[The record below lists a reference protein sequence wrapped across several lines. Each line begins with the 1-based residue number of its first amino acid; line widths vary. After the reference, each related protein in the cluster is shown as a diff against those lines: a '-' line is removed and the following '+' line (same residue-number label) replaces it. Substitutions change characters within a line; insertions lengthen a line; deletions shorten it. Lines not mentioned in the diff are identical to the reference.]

1 MRLHTR
7 CALVIVVQTC
17 ALPIYIRETPRLDIS
32 KGIDLPG
39 SPGNQTDTRILPLAA
54 AVRPCQAQCS
64 LVTEHK
70 AAGLNLQRVG
80 KRRYCPYV
88 RGPVVI
94 CRPHA
99 GWAPLLR
106 RRCPETIAPVPASQI
121 GRAHAC
127 TPVPNAPL
135 VCRLLLDTTH

>member
-1 MRLHTR
+1 MYIVIFFFCFFKHKTAYDMRMSDWSSDVCSSDL
-7 CALVIVVQTC
+7 I
-17 ALPIYIRETPRLDIS
+17 PRLDIS
-32 KGIDLPG
+32 KCIDLPG

-54 AVRPCQAQCS
+54 AVRPCKAQCS

-99 GWAPLLR
+99 GWATLIR
-106 RRCPETIAPVPASQI
+106 RRCPETIAPVPASRERQETVI
-121 GRAHAC
+121 QVRCNCGR
-127 TPVPNAPL
+127 
-135 VCRLLLDTTH
+135 

>member
-1 MRLHTR
+1 M
-7 CALVIVVQTC
+7 
-17 ALPIYIRETPRLDIS
+17 PRLDIS
-32 KGIDLPG
+32 KCIDRPG

-54 AVRPCQAQCS
+54 AGRPCKAQCS

-99 GWAPLLR
+99 GWATLIR
-106 RRCPETIAPVPASQI
+106 RRCPETIAPFPASRERQETRSEEHTSELQSLMRI
-121 GRAHAC
+121 SYA
-127 TPVPNAPL
+127 V
-135 VCRLLLDTTH
+135 VCLKKKIYNSIIKA